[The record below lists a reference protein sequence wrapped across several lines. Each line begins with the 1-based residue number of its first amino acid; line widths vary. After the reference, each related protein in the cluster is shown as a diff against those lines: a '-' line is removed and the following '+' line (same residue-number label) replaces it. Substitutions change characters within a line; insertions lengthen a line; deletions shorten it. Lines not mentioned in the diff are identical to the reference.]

1 MHSAMQSDGGV
12 AATARLVRVTTERQL
27 RLANLVALAADSVGL
42 TTRRDLDEAYREIQ
56 LLKREMRSLRRD
68 RATKAAPT
76 RRKRA
81 SANGSAT
88 GTREQT

>member
-12 AATARLVRVTTERQL
+12 AATARLARVTTQRQL

-56 LLKREMRSLRRD
+56 LLKREMRSLR
-68 RATKAAPT
+68 KQAA
-76 RRKRA
+76 
-81 SANGSAT
+81 ANGSAT
-88 GTREQT
+88 GTREQA